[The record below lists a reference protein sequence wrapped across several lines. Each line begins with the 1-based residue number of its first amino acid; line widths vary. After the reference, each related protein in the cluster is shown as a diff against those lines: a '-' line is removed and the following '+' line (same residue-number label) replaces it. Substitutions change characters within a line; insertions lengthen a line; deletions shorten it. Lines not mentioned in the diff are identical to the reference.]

1 MRAEALE
8 NYPPQMAQKAQLS
21 NSTGDDIFVHSV
33 MSEETESRS
42 AEEPTRRDSPAPQRS
57 EESPAPRPISVLNWK
72 LVAWGGLIVCF
83 AVAASELTSLWWLV
97 LIFGLL
103 VPAISALHAYWS
115 ANRRARYAIRPQDKE
130 GKLLGALGELGEL
143 TPTTAAMRTT
153 LTVEEAAGM
162 LERLARKGHLEART
176 QGAVVL
182 YGLWEPDRREPDQT
196 APADY
201 SAADHSDGSA
211 GVLGSPVPLPA
222 NPNEQKDARSPVPPL
237 VEPLTKREK
246 EVFELLAS
254 GRTNRE
260 IAADLF
266 VTVGTIK
273 AHTSNIYAKL
283 QARNRAE
290 ALSRARELGLL
301 D

>member
-1 MRAEALE
+1 M
-8 NYPPQMAQKAQLS
+8 P
-21 NSTGDDIFVHSV
+21 
-33 MSEETESRS
+33 EEIESRS
-42 AEEPTRRDSPAPQRS
+42 AQEPTRSDGLVPRRS
-57 EESPAPRPISVLNWK
+57 EESLAPRPISVLNWK
-72 LVAWGGLIVCF
+72 LVVWGSLIALL
-83 AVAASELTSLWWLV
+83 AVAASELVSLWWLV
-97 LIFGLL
+97 LVFGLL
-103 VPAISALHAYWS
+103 VPTISALQTHWS
-115 ANRRARYAIRPQDKE
+115 ANRKARPAIRPQDKE
-130 GKLLGALGELGEL
+130 GELLGALGELGEL

-162 LERLARKGHLEART
+162 LEKLARKGHLQART

-182 YGLWEPDRREPDQT
+182 YGLWEPDRREPDQGQT
-196 APADY
+196 TPAEPV
-201 SAADHSDGSA
+201 ADHSDRSV
-211 GVLGSPVPLPA
+211 GVLGSEVPVPA
-222 NPNEQKDARSPVPPL
+222 QPNDQDRARSSVPPL
-237 VEPLTKREK
+237 VEPLTERET

-290 ALSRARELGLL
+290 ALARARELGLL
-301 D
+301 DFKSGPPPK

>member
-1 MRAEALE
+1 
-8 NYPPQMAQKAQLS
+8 LS
-21 NSTGDDIFVHSV
+21 DSTGGDIFVHGV
-33 MSEETESRS
+33 IPEEIEPQS
-42 AEEPTRRDSPAPQRS
+42 AEEPTRRDASRRS
-57 EESPAPRPISVLNWK
+57 EESLAPRPISVLNWK
-72 LVAWGGLIVCF
+72 LVAWGALIGLL
-83 AVAASELTSLWWLV
+83 AVAASEIVSLWWLV
-97 LIFGLL
+97 LVFGLL
-103 VPAISALHAYWS
+103 VPTISALQTYWS
-115 ANRRARYAIRPQDKE
+115 AHRNARLATRPQDKE
-130 GKLLGALGELGEL
+130 GELLGALGELGEL
-143 TPTTAAMRTT
+143 TPTTAAMRTS
-153 LTVEEAAGM
+153 LTVEEAATM

-182 YGLWEPDRREPDQT
+182 YGLWEPDRRKPDQGQT
-196 APADY
+196 APAEPV
-201 SAADHSDGSA
+201 ADHGGGSV
-211 GVLGSPVPLPA
+211 GILGSEVPAP
-222 NPNEQKDARSPVPPL
+222 PDDRKDERSAVPPL
-237 VEPLTKREK
+237 VEPLTEREK

-290 ALSRARELGLL
+290 ALARARELGLL

>member
-1 MRAEALE
+1 MPEEIESQSAEQPAR
-8 NYPPQMAQKAQLS
+8 
-21 NSTGDDIFVHSV
+21 GDDSV
-33 MSEETESRS
+33 PRRS
-42 AEEPTRRDSPAPQRS
+42 GVD
-57 EESPAPRPISVLNWK
+57 PAPRPVSVLNWK
-72 LVAWGGLIVCF
+72 LVVWGGLVGF
-83 AVAASELTSLWWLV
+83 LAVAASELVSLWWLV
-97 LIFGLL
+97 LVFGLL
-103 VPAISALHAYWS
+103 VPAISALQTWWS
-115 ANRRARYAIRPQDKE
+115 TSHEDRSAIRPQDKE
-130 GKLLGALGELGEL
+130 GELLGALGELGEL

-162 LERLARKGHLEART
+162 LEKLARKGHLEART

-182 YGLWEPDRREPDQT
+182 YGLWEPDRREPDEDQT
-196 APADY
+196 APPG
-201 SAADHSDGSA
+201 SVADHSDRSV
-211 GVLGSPVPLPA
+211 GVLGNEVPVPA
-222 NPNEQKDARSPVPPL
+222 RPNDQDEARSSVPPL
-237 VEPLTKREK
+237 VEPLTERET

-283 QARNRAE
+283 QARNRTE
-290 ALSRARELGLL
+290 ALARAREPGLL

>member
-1 MRAEALE
+1 MSDEIE
-8 NYPPQMAQKAQLS
+8 SQSAQ
-21 NSTGDDIFVHSV
+21 
-33 MSEETESRS
+33 
-42 AEEPTRRDSPAPQRS
+42 EPTRRDGAAPRRS
-57 EESPAPRPISVLNWK
+57 KEGPAPRPISVLNWK
-72 LVAWGGLIVCF
+72 LVVWGGLIALL
-83 AVAASELTSLWWLV
+83 AVAASDVVSLWWLV
-97 LIFGLL
+97 LVFGLL
-103 VPAISALHAYWS
+103 VPAIAALQTYWS
-115 ANRRARYAIRPQDKE
+115 ANREARSAIRPQDKE
-130 GKLLGALGELGEL
+130 GELLCALGELGEL

-162 LERLARKGHLEART
+162 LERLARKGHLEARA

-196 APADY
+196 APND
-201 SAADHSDGSA
+201 SGADHSDGSA
-211 GVLGSPVPLPA
+211 GVQGNQAPLPA
-222 NPNEQKDARSPVPPL
+222 EPNEHNHAPLSSVPPL
-237 VEPLTKREK
+237 VEPLTEREK

-254 GRTNRE
+254 GRTNSE

-290 ALSRARELGLL
+290 ALARARELGLL

>member
-1 MRAEALE
+1 
-8 NYPPQMAQKAQLS
+8 
-21 NSTGDDIFVHSV
+21 
-33 MSEETESRS
+33 MSEEIEPKSAAEPARS
-42 AEEPTRRDSPAPQRS
+42 DSQPQRRS
-57 EESPAPRPISVLNWK
+57 EESPAPRPVSVLNWK
-72 LVAWGGLIVCF
+72 LVAWGALIGLL
-83 AVAASELTSLWWLV
+83 AVAASDVVSLWWLV
-97 LIFGLL
+97 LVFGLL
-103 VPAISALHAYWS
+103 VPVVSALQAHLS
-115 ANRRARYAIRPQDKE
+115 TNRKARIRPQDKE
-130 GKLLGALGELGEL
+130 GELLGALGELGEL

-153 LTVEEAAGM
+153 LTVDEASAM

-182 YGLWEPDRREPDQT
+182 YGLWEADRSQT
-196 APADY
+196 APAETVAGLEDE
-201 SAADHSDGSA
+201 SV
-211 GVLGSPVPLPA
+211 GVLGNEAPA
-222 NPNEQKDARSPVPPL
+222 NDRKDGRSSVPPL
-237 VEPLTKREK
+237 VEPLTEREK

-290 ALSRARELGLL
+290 AISRARELGLL

>member
-1 MRAEALE
+1 MK
-8 NYPPQMAQKAQLS
+8 P
-21 NSTGDDIFVHSV
+21 
-33 MSEETESRS
+33 EEIEPRS
-42 AEEPTRRDSPAPQRS
+42 AEEPARRDGPPQRRS
-57 EESPAPRPISVLNWK
+57 EEGLAPRPVSVLNWK
-72 LVAWGGLIVCF
+72 LVAWGALIGVL
-83 AVAASELTSLWWLV
+83 AVAASEMVSLWWLV
-97 LIFGLL
+97 LAFGVL
-103 VPAISALHAYWS
+103 VPTISALQAHWS
-115 ANRRARYAIRPQDKE
+115 ANRKARIRPQDRE
-130 GKLLGALGELGEL
+130 GELLGALGELGEL

-153 LTVEEAAGM
+153 LTVDEAAAM

-182 YGLWEPDRREPDQT
+182 YGLWEADRRAPDQSQS
-196 APADY
+196 APAE
-201 SAADHSDGSA
+201 AVA
-211 GVLGSPVPLPA
+211 GRGEQSVGALGNEAP
-222 NPNEQKDARSPVPPL
+222 PNDRMDERSSVPPL
-237 VEPLTKREK
+237 VEPLTEREK

-290 ALSRARELGLL
+290 AISRARELGLL